1 MAKTLNMVFNTSN
14 GKKASINLINPKEN
28 LTKDQV
34 MVVASDII
42 AKNIF
47 DTTNGELISVSEINM
62 KNSDKN
68 ILA

>member
-47 DTTNGELISVSEINM
+47 
-62 KNSDKN
+62 
-68 ILA
+68 A